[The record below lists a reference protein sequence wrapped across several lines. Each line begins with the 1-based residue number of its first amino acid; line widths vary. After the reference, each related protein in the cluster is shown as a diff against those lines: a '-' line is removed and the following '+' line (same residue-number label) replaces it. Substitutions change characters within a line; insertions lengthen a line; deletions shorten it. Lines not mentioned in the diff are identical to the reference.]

1 MLLRDYKPYDRD
13 VLAVEYLPGDAPN
26 PREMDQMDERVNEF
40 LRSMTLED
48 YVAAK
53 GGLRWAADLI
63 RQVVD
68 RLDAPPKGT
77 ILEFGAGNAKL
88 AAVLS
93 ALPSVDEIVINDF
106 SEPLLTELAP
116 RVISWLG
123 GDLSKIRFVVGD
135 MHRLPQIGRRFDAVV
150 GYLVV
155 HHLVLPEH
163 FFGQIPAILEPG
175 GTFIAFREP
184 SFARFALPTSWTT
197 RIRQDI
203 HMMRRAGEN
212 EHRYT
217 VDGYASLSRTDFDFK
232 LLGIHDGS
240 GFLSPR
246 REHVSRLVAHV
257 PYDIAYSLSPLPQSP
272 SQV

>member
-1 MLLRDYKPYDRD
+1 VLLRDYKPYDREGLD
-13 VLAVEYLPGDAPN
+13 VEHLPGDAPN
-26 PREMDQMDERVNEF
+26 PREMDAMDERVAEY
-40 LRSMTLED
+40 LDSMTLEE

-53 GGLRWAADLI
+53 GGLNWAADFI
-63 RQVVD
+63 RQVID
-68 RLDAPPKGT
+68 RLDEPPQGT
-77 ILEFGAGNAKL
+77 VLELGAGNAKL

-93 ALPSVDEIVINDF
+93 TLPSVDEVVINDF

-135 MHRLPQIGRRFDAVV
+135 MHRLPEIGRQFDAVV

-163 FFGQIPAILEPG
+163 FFERLPAILKPG
-175 GTFIAFREP
+175 APFIAFREP
-184 SFARFALPTSWTT
+184 AFARVAIPNSWTT
-197 RIRQDI
+197 RVRRHI
-203 HMMRRAGEN
+203 HDLRRAGEN

-217 VDGYASLSRTDFDFK
+217 VDGYAQLSEPSFTFK

-240 GFLSPR
+240 AFVSPR
-246 REHVSRLVAHV
+246 RQQISRLVSHV
-257 PYDIAYSLSPLPQSP
+257 PYDIAYLIAAAR
-272 SQV
+272 